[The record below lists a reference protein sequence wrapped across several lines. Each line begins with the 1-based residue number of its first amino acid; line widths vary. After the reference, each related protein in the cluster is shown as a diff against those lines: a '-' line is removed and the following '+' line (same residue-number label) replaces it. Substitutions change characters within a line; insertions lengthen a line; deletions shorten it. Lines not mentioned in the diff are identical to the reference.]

1 LRHNENW
8 ETERWRLLGI
18 TLLVWLGYGTLTGW
32 IVAVII
38 PQGWGG
44 AGSGIGWASSGLA
57 GTLSIDITE

>member
-1 LRHNENW
+1 LQHDENW

-38 PQGWGG
+38 PQGRGC
-44 AGSGIGWASSGLA
+44 ARSGIGWANSGLA
-57 GTLSIDITE
+57 RTL